1 MSVGALMRT
10 GVRIGVDVGTVRV
23 GVAAT
28 DATAT
33 LASPVAVVRRDVRGD
48 ADLDRIRTVVV
59 EREAI
64 EVVVGLPR
72 LLRGGE
78 GVAAASARDYAVR
91 LARRVAP
98 VPVRLVD
105 ERLTTVEAAR
115 ALRDTGKDARRARD
129 IVDAAAAVVLLQAAV
144 DTERSTGA
152 PPGELLNAEST
163 HE

>member
-1 MSVGALMRT
+1 MSVGALMRS